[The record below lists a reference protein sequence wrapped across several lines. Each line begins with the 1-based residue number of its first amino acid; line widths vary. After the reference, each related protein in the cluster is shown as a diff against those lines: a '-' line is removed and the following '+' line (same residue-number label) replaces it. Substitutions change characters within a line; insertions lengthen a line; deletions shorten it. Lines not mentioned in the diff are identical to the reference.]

1 MTVTLEKL
9 EKLDEPILIDGLSW
23 REFKVVEQLLSR
35 PGVRL
40 SFLDGVLEI
49 RRMPGRKHETA
60 KQRISTLVDLYVE
73 YAGIDFT
80 PTGSVTLESETG
92 RVKRE
97 ADLSYELTPNRE
109 RPDLVVEVVVTSGGI
124 DKLEAYKREH
134 LSYAMSRNT
143 QRASMREY
151 DKR

>member
-49 RRMPGRKHETA
+49 RRMPGRKYETA
-60 KQRISTLVDLYVE
+60 KQRISTLVDLYLE

-97 ADLSYELTPNRE
+97 ADLSYELSCPASKTHIVWYNIITFRKSQCLLKTFSVL
-109 RPDLVVEVVVTSGGI
+109 RQR
-124 DKLEAYKREH
+124 KLCNKH
-134 LSYAMSRNT
+134 
-143 QRASMREY
+143 
-151 DKR
+151 